1 LCTGLD
7 VSPRTTTRGW
17 SSSSLPPPLPVK
29 QSLFQQKKT
38 NHLFTKLLV
47 QKNHCFKKL
56 LVSKNESLFKKITVV
71 QKIT

>member
-17 SSSSLPPPLPVK
+17 SSSSLPPPLTVK

-38 NHLFTKLLV
+38 NHLFTK
-47 QKNHCFKKL
+47 FISSKKL
-56 LVSKNESLFKKITVV
+56 LVSKNESLFKKIIVV